1 MSEARAA
8 IVRSADLSRSADS
21 VPISG
26 QNQAIHQQIE
36 ASSADRGDAPDPQS
50 ALSPSFDE
58 GSLARPAVASAEN
71 LVIAAADGS
80 ELVRG
85 VSVSVRPG
93 EALGIVGESGS
104 GKTLTCRA
112 LLGILPGG
120 LRITGGTV
128 SVDGQDL
135 TDAGEKAWRRV
146 RGTHVAAVFQDP
158 ASYLHPAI
166 PVGAQLEETLR
177 VTARLPRK
185 RAREK
190 ARELLDD
197 LGIRRVDLVLRQRV
211 AQLSGGMLQR
221 VLIAMALAADPAV
234 LIADEATTALDVTVQ
249 AELLELLK
257 RLRVERDLALILV
270 SHDLAVVAQVCERV
284 QVFRDGRVVEAGAT
298 SRVLRAPGHPYTR
311 ELLAAH
317 AAYGLERFLA

>member
-1 MSEARAA
+1 MSEVQA
-8 IVRSADLSRSADS
+8 VRVAS
-21 VPISG
+21 VPPVATG
-26 QNQAIHQQIE
+26 GEN
-36 ASSADRGDAPDPQS
+36 
-50 ALSPSFDE
+50 LSPSFDE
-58 GSLARPAVASAEN
+58 GSPARPAAASAEN
-71 LVIAAADGS
+71 LVIAAADGT
-80 ELVRG
+80 ELVHG

-112 LLGILPGG
+112 LLGILPTG
-120 LRITGGTV
+120 LRIAGGTV
-128 SVDGQDL
+128 GIDGQDL

-146 RGTHVAAVFQDP
+146 RGTRVAAVFQDP

-166 PVGAQLEETLR
+166 PVGAQLAETLR
-177 VTARLPRK
+177 VTAGLPR
-185 RAREK
+185 RAARER

-197 LGIRRVDLVLRQRV
+197 LGIRRVDLVLRQRA

>member
-1 MSEARAA
+1 PHLSDDVAARSTN
-8 IVRSADLSRSADS
+8 VRNTGH
-21 VPISG
+21 P
-26 QNQAIHQQIE
+26 
-36 ASSADRGDAPDPQS
+36 
-50 ALSPSFDE
+50 LSPSFDE
-58 GSLARPAVASAEN
+58 GSLARPAVAAAEQ
-71 LVIAAADGS
+71 LVITASDGT
-80 ELVRG
+80 ELVHG
-85 VSVSVRPG
+85 VSVVVRPG
-93 EALGIVGESGS
+93 EAVGIVGESGS

-112 LLGILPGG
+112 LLGILPPG
-120 LRITGGTV
+120 LAVTSGAVRI
-128 SVDGQDL
+128 DDLDL
-135 TDAGEKAWRRV
+135 THASEREWRRV
-146 RGTHVAAVFQDP
+146 RGTRVAAVFQDP

-177 VTARLPRK
+177 VTAGLPR
-185 RAREK
+185 RIARER

-249 AELLELLK
+249 AELLELLA
-257 RLRVERDLALILV
+257 RLRIERDLALILV

-311 ELLAAH
+311 ELLSAH
-317 AAYGLERFLA
+317 AAYGLERYIA

>member
-1 MSEARAA
+1 MSERRTAVA
-8 IVRSADLSRSADS
+8 SADLSPSADAA
-21 VPISG
+21 PIGG
-26 QNQAIHQQIE
+26 QNRAIDRRIG
-36 ASSADRGDAPDPQS
+36 ASSADRDASQS
-50 ALSPSFDE
+50 PLSPSFDE
-58 GSLARPAVASAEN
+58 SSLARPAVASAEN
-71 LVIAAADGS
+71 LVIEAADGT
-80 ELVRG
+80 ELVGG

-112 LLGILPGG
+112 LLGILPLGV
-120 LRITGGTV
+120 RVTAGTV
-128 SVDGQDL
+128 RIDGQDL
-135 TDAGEKAWRRV
+135 TDADEKSWRRV
-146 RGTHVAAVFQDP
+146 RGTRVAAVFQDP

-177 VTARLPRK
+177 VTAGLPRRQA
-185 RAREK
+185 RAR

-234 LIADEATTALDVTVQ
+234 LVADEATTALDVTVQ

-257 RLRVERDLALILV
+257 RLRIERDLALVLV

-317 AAYGLERFLA
+317 TAYGLERFLA

>member
-1 MSEARAA
+1 MSET
-8 IVRSADLSRSADS
+8 RSIIETREALQPAS
-21 VPISG
+21 VVQG
-26 QNQAIHQQIE
+26 
-36 ASSADRGDAPDPQS
+36 AP
-50 ALSPSFDE
+50 LLPSFDE
-58 GSLARPAVASAEN
+58 ASLARPATAAVSD
-71 LVIAAADGS
+71 LVIAAHDGT
-80 ELVRG
+80 ELVHG

-112 LLGILPGG
+112 LLGILPPG
-120 LRITGGTV
+120 LEVTGGTV
-128 SVDGQDL
+128 QVDGIDL
-135 TDAGEKAWRRV
+135 TSAGETAWRRV
-146 RGTHVAAVFQDP
+146 RGTHIGAVFQDP
-158 ASYLHPAI
+158 ASYLNPAI

-177 VTARLPRK
+177 VTAGLARRQ
-185 RAREK
+185 ARER

-197 LGIRRVDLVLRQRV
+197 LGIRRIDLVLRQRV

-249 AELLELLK
+249 AELLELLA
-257 RLRVERDLALILV
+257 RLRRERDLALILV

-298 SRVLRAPGHPYTR
+298 SRVLRAPAHPYTR
-311 ELLAAH
+311 ELLSAH

>member
-1 MSEARAA
+1 MPDLRTTTAP
-8 IVRSADLSRSADS
+8 SA
-21 VPISG
+21 
-26 QNQAIHQQIE
+26 
-36 ASSADRGDAPDPQS
+36 ASSTGAREAFP
-50 ALSPSFDE
+50 PSFDE
-58 GSLARPAVASAEN
+58 SSSVRPAVASAEN
-71 LVIAAADGS
+71 LVITASDGT

-85 VSVSVRPG
+85 VSVTVRPG

-112 LLGILPGG
+112 LLGILPPG
-120 LRITGGTV
+120 LTITGGAV
-128 SVDGQDL
+128 RLDGQDV
-135 TDAGEKAWRRV
+135 TDAAEKQWRRL

-177 VTARLPRK
+177 VTAGVRRQRT
-185 RAREK
+185 RAR

-197 LGIRRVDLVLRQRV
+197 LGIRRVDLVLGQRV
-211 AQLSGGMLQR
+211 GQLSGGMLQR

-257 RLRVERDLALILV
+257 RLRIERELALILV
-270 SHDLAVVAQVCERV
+270 SHDLAVIAQFCEHV
-284 QVFRDGRVVEAGAT
+284 QVFRDGRVIEAGAT

-317 AAYGLERFLA
+317 AAYGLERYLS

>member
-1 MSEARAA
+1 MTDL
-8 IVRSADLSRSADS
+8 RSLERPSL
-21 VPISG
+21 P
-26 QNQAIHQQIE
+26 
-36 ASSADRGDAPDPQS
+36 
-50 ALSPSFDE
+50 PSFDE
-58 GSLARPAVASAEN
+58 ASLARPA
-71 LVIAAADGS
+71 IAAATDLVVSAPDGT
-80 ELVRG
+80 ELAQG

-93 EALGIVGESGS
+93 DALGIVGESGS

-112 LLGILPGG
+112 LLGILPAG
-120 LRITGGTV
+120 LSVTGG
-128 SVDGQDL
+128 SVQIDGLDL
-135 TDAGEKAWRRV
+135 TQAGEREWRQV
-146 RGTHVAAVFQDP
+146 RGTRIGAVFQDP
-158 ASYLHPAI
+158 ASYLNPAI

-177 VTARLPRK
+177 VTARVPRRLA
-185 RAREK
+185 RAR

-249 AELLELLK
+249 AELLELLR
-257 RLRVERDLALILV
+257 RLRRERDLALILV

-298 SRVLRAPGHPYTR
+298 SRVLRAPAHPYTR
-311 ELLAAH
+311 ELLSAH

>member
-1 MSEARAA
+1 MSEARARA
-8 IVRSADLSRSADS
+8 ADDVTVGAPSADEDPRIGTS
-21 VPISG
+21 P
-26 QNQAIHQQIE
+26 
-36 ASSADRGDAPDPQS
+36 ADRDAPRRPG
-50 ALSPSFDE
+50 AGLSPSFDE
-58 GSLARPAVASAEN
+58 SSLARPPVAEVSD
-71 LVIAAADGS
+71 LVVAAADGT

-112 LLGILPGG
+112 LLGILPRG
-120 LRITGGTV
+120 LSVASGTV
-128 SVDGQDL
+128 SVAGEDL
-135 TDAGEKAWRRV
+135 THAPEKQWRRV
-146 RGTHVAAVFQDP
+146 RGTHIGAVFQDP
-158 ASYLHPAI
+158 ASYLNPAS
-166 PVGAQLEETLR
+166 PVGRQLEETLR
-177 VTARLPRK
+177 VTAGVPRGQT
-185 RAREK
+185 RDR
-190 ARELLDD
+190 ARELLDS

-211 AQLSGGMLQR
+211 AELSGGMLQR

-249 AELLELLK
+249 AELLELL
-257 RLRVERDLALILV
+257 RSLRRERDLALVLV

-284 QVFRDGRVVEAGAT
+284 QVFRDGAVVEAGAT

-311 ELLAAH
+311 ELLSAH

>member
-1 MSEARAA
+1 MSDTRSIIETSERTDAA
-8 IVRSADLSRSADS
+8 PA
-21 VPISG
+21 
-26 QNQAIHQQIE
+26 
-36 ASSADRGDAPDPQS
+36 APVSQGGP
-50 ALSPSFDE
+50 LPPSFDE
-58 GSLARPAVASAEN
+58 GSLARPATAAVSD
-71 LVIAAADGS
+71 LVVAAADGT

-112 LLGILPGG
+112 LLGILPVG
-120 LRITGGTV
+120 LEVTGGTV
-128 SVDGQDL
+128 QVDGVDL
-135 TDAGEKAWRRV
+135 TTASEPAWRRV
-146 RGTHVAAVFQDP
+146 RGTHIAAVFQDP
-158 ASYLHPAI
+158 ASYLNPAI

-177 VTARLPRK
+177 VTARLPR
-185 RAREK
+185 RQARER

-211 AQLSGGMLQR
+211 SQLSGGMLQR

-249 AELLELLK
+249 AELLELLA
-257 RLRVERDLALILV
+257 RLRRERDLALILV

-298 SRVLRAPGHPYTR
+298 SRVLRAPAHPYTR
-311 ELLAAH
+311 ELLSAH

>member
-1 MSEARAA
+1 MSDVQIAGPS
-8 IVRSADLSRSADS
+8 VRPGL
-21 VPISG
+21 P
-26 QNQAIHQQIE
+26 QNIE
-36 ASSADRGDAPDPQS
+36 TLA
-50 ALSPSFDE
+50 PSFDE
-58 GSLARPAVASAEN
+58 SSLTRPAIASAEN
-71 LVIAAADGS
+71 LVITAADGT
-80 ELVRG
+80 ELVHG

-112 LLGILPGG
+112 LLGILPPG
-120 LRITGGTV
+120 LRVAGGTV
-128 SVDGQDL
+128 SIDGQNL
-135 TDAGEKAWRRV
+135 TDAGEKEWRRV

-177 VTARLPRK
+177 ITAGLSRK
-185 RAREK
+185 HAREQ
-190 ARELLDD
+190 ARALLDD

-257 RLRVERDLALILV
+257 RLRAERGLALILV

-317 AAYGLERFLA
+317 AAYGLEKFLS